1 MSNSNKNKKNRTQI
15 IKSIQKYNPRITI
28 EFLSSFSNSELNKYL
43 RELTNSDLEEVK
55 VYC

>member
-15 IKSIQKYNPRITI
+15 IKSIQKYNPRATI